1 MAEWFTSG
9 RLVDLILALVALEI
23 VALALLWRMKR
34 RGLPLA
40 DLFPNI
46 LAGAFLL
53 LTLRLSI
60 GGFGWIPC
68 CACLAAAGIA
78 HVLDIKRRWM

>member
-9 RLVDLILALVALEI
+9 RLVDLILALVVVEV
-23 VALALLWRMKR
+23 VALVLLWRARR

-40 DLFPNI
+40 DLLPNI

-53 LTLRLSI
+53 LALRLSI
-60 GGFGWIPC
+60 GGFGWMPC
-68 CACLAAAGIA
+68 CACLGAAGVA
-78 HVLDIKRRWM
+78 HVVDLQRRWM